1 MRFAAARNIVRKTQ
15 SLESR
20 RMQDQAALPAPPLPL
35 LGRPRTRWRSD
46 LLAVAAATLL
56 CWALAAALELRER
69 TELWLD
75 RHEHWQADEL
85 PFAFVV
91 LAAGL
96 AWYALRRRRETLAEL
111 QWRAQAELHTQALL
125 AHNRELARQLIT
137 VQENERLA
145 LARELHDELGQSCS
159 AIRVE
164 MACIR
169 RSSEADR
176 AGVLAAAA
184 RADAAAQGLYEGV
197 RGLLRRLRPA
207 DLDTLGLVAALQ
219 GLCGAFGERSGLACI
234 FTTEGLAGPPLPD
247 AVNIALYRVAQE
259 ALSNVLQHAG
269 ASRVRVVLARLDAGE
284 VQLRVSDD
292 GRGFD
297 VHAATRGLGLL
308 GAGERAAALGGTLRV
323 LSGGAGGRDV
333 GTTLQL
339 RLPLPQGAG
348 A

>member
-1 MRFAAARNIVRKTQ
+1 
-15 SLESR
+15 
-20 RMQDQAALPAPPLPL
+20 MQDQAALPAPPLAL
-35 LGRPRTRWRSD
+35 AQRPRARWRSD
-46 LLAVAAATLL
+46 LFGVAVATLL

-69 TELWLD
+69 SDHWLD
-75 RHEHWQADEL
+75 RFERFQLDEL
-85 PFAFVV
+85 PFAFIV

-111 QWRAQAELHTQALL
+111 HWREQAGLHTQALL

-164 MACIR
+164 TAYIR
-169 RSSEADR
+169 RSSDGDR

-219 GLCGAFGERSGLACI
+219 GLCSAFGERIGLACI
-234 FTTEGLAGPPLPD
+234 LTTEGLEDATPLPD

-259 ALSNVLQHAG
+259 GLSNVLRHAA
-269 ASRVRVVLARLDAGE
+269 ASHVRVVLARLDAGE

-308 GAGERAAALGGTLRV
+308 GAGERAAALGGSLRV
-323 LSGGAGGRDV
+323 SGGPGV
-333 GTTLQL
+333 GTTLRL
-339 RLPLPQGAG
+339 RLPLPARGA

>member
-1 MRFAAARNIVRKTQ
+1 
-15 SLESR
+15 
-20 RMQDQAALPAPPLPL
+20 MQDQAALPAPSLAQPE
-35 LGRPRTRWRSD
+35 RPRARWRSD
-46 LLAVAAATLL
+46 LCGVAAATLGV
-56 CWALAAALELRER
+56 WALAAALELRER
-69 TELWLD
+69 ADHWLD
-75 RHEHWQADEL
+75 RFESFQADEL
-85 PFAFVV
+85 PFAFIM
-91 LAAGL
+91 LASGL

-111 QWRAQAELHTQALL
+111 QWREQTDTHTRALL

-169 RSSEADR
+169 RSAHGDR

-197 RGLLRRLRPA
+197 RGLLRRLRHA

-219 GLCGAFGERSGLACI
+219 GLCDAFGERGGPACI
-234 FTTEGLAGPPLPD
+234 LTTEGLDGQPLPD
-247 AVNIALYRVAQE
+247 AVNIALYRVGQE
-259 ALSNVLQHAG
+259 ALSNVLRHAA
-269 ASRVRVVLARLDAGE
+269 ASRVRVVLARVDAGE
-284 VQLRVSDD
+284 VQLMVSDD

-297 VHAATRGLGLL
+297 VQADTRGLGLL

-323 LSGGAGGRDV
+323 SGGPGE
-333 GTTLQL
+333 GTTLRL
-339 RLPLPQGAG
+339 RLPLPPPGSPMTGSA

>member
-1 MRFAAARNIVRKTQ
+1 
-15 SLESR
+15 
-20 RMQDQAALPAPPLPL
+20 MQDQAALPAPPLAL
-35 LGRPRTRWRSD
+35 AQRPRARWRSD
-46 LLAVAAATLL
+46 LFGVAVATLL

-69 TELWLD
+69 SDHWLD
-75 RHEHWQADEL
+75 RFERFQLDEL
-85 PFAFVV
+85 PFAFIV

-111 QWRAQAELHTQALL
+111 HWREQAGLHTQALL

-169 RSSEADR
+169 RSADGDR

-219 GLCGAFGERSGLACI
+219 GLCSAFGERSGLACVL
-234 FTTEGLAGPPLPD
+234 TTEGLDGATLPD

-259 ALSNVLQHAG
+259 GLSNVLQHAA
-269 ASRVRVVLARLDAGE
+269 ASHVRVVLARLDAGE
-284 VQLRVSDD
+284 VQLMVSDD

-308 GAGERAAALGGTLRV
+308 GAGERAAALGGSLRV
-323 LSGGAGGRDV
+323 SGGPSV
-333 GTTLQL
+333 GTTLRL
-339 RLPLPQGAG
+339 RLPLPARGA

>member
-1 MRFAAARNIVRKTQ
+1 MRFAATRNIVRKTQ

-20 RMQDQAALPAPPLPL
+20 PMLDPSALPAPPLPL
-35 LGRPRTRWRSD
+35 LGRPRGRWRSD

-56 CWALAAALELRER
+56 CWAVAAALELRER
-69 TELWLD
+69 TDLWLE

-85 PFAFVV
+85 PFAFLV

-137 VQENERLA
+137 VQESERVA

-169 RSSEADR
+169 RSARAEGDGDR

-184 RADAAAQGLYEGV
+184 RADAAAQGLYQGV

-207 DLDTLGLVAALQ
+207 DLDTLGLVAAMR
-219 GLCGAFGERSGLACI
+219 GLCDAFAERSALACI
-234 FTTEGLAGPPLPD
+234 FTHEGLDGAPLPD

-259 ALSNVLQHAG
+259 ALSNVLQHAA
-269 ASRVRVVLARLDAGE
+269 ASHVRVVLARLDAGE
-284 VQLRVSDD
+284 VQLMVSDD

-297 VHAATRGLGLL
+297 PHAGTRGLGLL
-308 GAGERAAALGGTLRV
+308 GAGERAAALGGSLRV
-323 LSGGAGGRDV
+323 LGGP
-333 GTTLQL
+333 GTTLRL
-339 RLPLPQGAG
+339 RLPLPAG
-348 A
+348 SAA

>member
-1 MRFAAARNIVRKTQ
+1 
-15 SLESR
+15 
-20 RMQDQAALPAPPLPL
+20 MQEQAALAAQPSPPLL
-35 LGRPRTRWRSD
+35 RPRARWRSD
-46 LLAVAAATLL
+46 LLGVAAFTLL
-56 CWALAAALELRER
+56 SWLLAAQLELRER
-69 TELWLD
+69 TDHWLD
-75 RHEHWQADEL
+75 RFERFQFDEL
-85 PFAFVV
+85 PFAFCV

-111 QWRAQAELHTQALL
+111 QGREQAHAQAQALL

-137 VQENERLA
+137 LQENERLA

-169 RSSEADR
+169 RSVAQQAEHER

-197 RGLLRRLRPA
+197 RRLLRQLRPA
-207 DLDTLGLVAALQ
+207 DLDALGLVAALRN
-219 GLCGAFGERSGLACI
+219 LCGAFGERSGLPCI
-234 FTTEGLAGPPLPD
+234 FTTEGPADEATLPD
-247 AVNIALYRVAQE
+247 DISIALYRVAQE
-259 ALSNVLQHAG
+259 ALSNVLRHAAA
-269 ASRVRVVLARLDAGE
+269 ASHVRMVLTLADAGE
-284 VQLRVSDD
+284 VQLIVSDD

-297 VHAATRGLGLL
+297 LHADTHGLGLL

-323 LSGGAGGRDV
+323 SGGPGA
-333 GTTLQL
+333 GTTLRL
-339 RLPLPQGAG
+339 RLPLAASEPTPEAP

>member
-1 MRFAAARNIVRKTQ
+1 
-15 SLESR
+15 
-20 RMQDQAALPAPPLPL
+20 
-35 LGRPRTRWRSD
+35 
-46 LLAVAAATLL
+46 
-56 CWALAAALELRER
+56 
-69 TELWLD
+69 
-75 RHEHWQADEL
+75 
-85 PFAFVV
+85 V
-91 LAAGL
+91 LAGGL

-169 RSSEADR
+169 RSTEADR

-219 GLCGAFGERSGLACI
+219 GLCSAFGERSGLACI
-234 FTTEGLAGPPLPD
+234 FTTEGPAGPPLPD

-259 ALSNVLQHAG
+259 ALTNALQHAA
-269 ASRVRVVLARLDAGE
+269 ASRVRLVLARLDAAE
-284 VQLRVSDD
+284 VQLMVSDD

-308 GAGERAAALGGTLRV
+308 GASERAAALGGTLRV
-323 LSGGAGGRDV
+323 SGGPGV
-333 GTTLQL
+333 GTTLHL
-339 RLPLPQGAG
+339 RLPLPLPTGSA